1 LHELLQ
7 HWNENEQP
15 PPAATQLLPPPEDDP
30 PPEEPPLEEPP
41 LEELL
46 EELLDDVPSV
56 GLDVVHGFASGCI
69 PLPSSSPS
77 PCGPGE
83 GCEGLSPPE
92 ALLLGDFSAPPP
104 DEDDPHGVSSPPCPV
119 DSDSEQAARPNAKTI
134 EKANAV
140 VPSLF
145 LRFMG
150 GVLLE
155 RRILRPA
162 PPSIY
167 LRIADPPLG
176 VAAAVFC
183 CHPVG
188 LARNGE
194 ASSPRHSGLR
204 PTRRRGP
211 SRARRTRPCAW
222 RSKPA
227 TVGRYRHRAF
237 EIRTT
242 SLRVTPS
249 LYSSSM
255 GRGSTGG
262 WSLSEPS

>member
-150 GVLLE
+150 GSFWNAGSSVQRRPRFTSESPILHSASRPLYFAVIPLDWPEMARLRARATRVYAQLGDEGLHALAERGHVLGV
-155 RRILRPA
+155 RSR
-162 PPSIY
+162 
-167 LRIADPPLG
+167 PPLG
-176 VAAAVFC
+176 D
-183 CHPVG
+183 
-188 LARNGE
+188 
-194 ASSPRHSGLR
+194 
-204 PTRRRGP
+204 
-211 SRARRTRPCAW
+211 
-222 RSKPA
+222 
-227 TVGRYRHRAF
+227 RHRAF

-249 LYSSSM
+249 MYSSSM
-255 GRGSTGG
+255 ARGSTGG

>member
-104 DEDDPHGVSSPPCPV
+104 DEDDPHGVPSPPSPV

-188 LARNGE
+188 LARM
-194 ASSPRHSGLR
+194 ARL
-204 PTRRRGP
+204 
-211 SRARRTRPCAW
+211 RARATRVYAQLGDEGLHALAERGHVLGV
-222 RSKPA
+222 RSRPPL
-227 TVGRYRHRAF
+227 GDRHRAF

-249 LYSSSM
+249 MYSSSM
-255 GRGSTGG
+255 ARGSTGG